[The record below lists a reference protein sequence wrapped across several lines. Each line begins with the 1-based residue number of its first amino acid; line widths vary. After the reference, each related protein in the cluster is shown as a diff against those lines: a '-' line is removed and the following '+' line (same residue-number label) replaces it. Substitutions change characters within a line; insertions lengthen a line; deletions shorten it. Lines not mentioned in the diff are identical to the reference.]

1 MPKTYLAKMFFRNKI
16 HKYAKK
22 DTSIACCL
30 KIIGII
36 LDLVCSDSSCL
47 DLVGRNSICLN
58 LICRNA
64 ICLNLVCRD
73 SSWLD
78 CNDVPAVAV
87 DLIASPRNRC
97 SIATKIATK
106 CSLFF
111 LSLQMHFVIDN
122 R

>member
-1 MPKTYLAKMFFRNKI
+1 MPKTYLAKMFFRKKI

-30 KIIGII
+30 KIIDII

-47 DLVGRNSICLN
+47 DLVCRNS
-58 LICRNA
+58 

-111 LSLQMHFVIDN
+111 LSLHFVMDN

>member
-1 MPKTYLAKMFFRNKI
+1 MPKTYLAKMFFRKKI

-47 DLVGRNSICLN
+47 DLV
-58 LICRNA
+58 CRNA
-64 ICLNLVCRD
+64 ICLNIVCRDYNCLDLVCRDYNCLNLVCRD

-78 CNDVPAVAV
+78 LVW
-87 DLIASPRNRC
+87 
-97 SIATKIATK
+97 
-106 CSLFF
+106 
-111 LSLQMHFVIDN
+111 
-122 R
+122 